1 MREVSDLSLVSLD
14 PCSIHHSIYLWC
26 DCFPCFDASWS
37 SLTFLS
43 LCFFL
48 SLFHYFISLYVIWFL
63 FFLILLDVWLGFNTH
78 ALFLLI
84 QYVHSF
90 IIIFHVRTPRSVTHE
105 VFYAS
110 HHIHEGYGDY
120 IIRIFESSFLS
131 FLSHYYLSLRY
142 VLCLKT
148 TPRPWLHTLCL
159 TAHTWV
165 ILEIGGILLLGA
177 WWMRSYDMIYIVAY
191 PFYQRWIFEMMWST
205 LGHNPLIDEIF
216 FEMMPYIRA

>member
-1 MREVSDLSLVSLD
+1 MWLFSM
-14 PCSIHHSIYLWC
+14 LWC
-26 DCFPCFDASWS
+26 KLIITHFSI
-37 SLTFLS
+37 SLFFSIFIPLLYFTLRHLISF
-43 LCFFL
+43 FFL
-48 SLFHYFISLYVIWFL
+48 S
-63 FFLILLDVWLGFNTH
+63 FFILLDVWLGFNTH

-165 ILEIGGILLLGA
+165 ILEIGGRLLLGA

-205 LGHNPLIDEIF
+205 LGHSPLIDDKF
-216 FEMMPYIRA
+216 FEIMPYIRA